1 MNFEGQQQVVATA
14 ESTEAVLARKPPW
27 RPKVAGYVAF
37 LLGPMAGAL
46 VAAASFRRM
55 GQTRKAR
62 QTILY
67 TLFACTVFMSLFL
80 LGLPDK
86 APIKPIILMAVEGAG
101 FSIFPSIVR
110 GEYVKW
116 KRENPGA
123 KPRNDYASIGWGLLG
138 FFLYVALAGIV
149 GVGETIVRLYR

>member
-1 MNFEGQQQVVATA
+1 MEGRGAD
-14 ESTEAVLARKPPW
+14 
-27 RPKVAGYVAF
+27 
-37 LLGPMAGAL
+37 AGAL

-55 GQTRKAR
+55 GQTRKAQ

-86 APIKPIILMAVEGAG
+86 APIKPIILLAVEGAG
-101 FSIFPSIVR
+101 FSIFPSIIR

-116 KRENPGA
+116 KREVPARKRVTITLRSVG
-123 KPRNDYASIGWGLLG
+123 DLLG

>member
-1 MNFEGQQQVVATA
+1 
-14 ESTEAVLARKPPW
+14 
-27 RPKVAGYVAF
+27 
-37 LLGPMAGAL
+37 L

-55 GQTRKAR
+55 GQRRKAR

-67 TLFACTVFMSLFL
+67 TIFACTVFMGLFL
-80 LGLPDK
+80 LGLPEK
-86 APIKPIILMAVEGAG
+86 APIKPIILLAVEGAG
-101 FSIFPSIVR
+101 LTIFPSIVR

-138 FFLYVALAGIV
+138 FCLYVALAGIV
-149 GVGETIVRLYR
+149 GVGEAVVRIFR